1 MNKSPRVRYIESKLY
16 VQRFMHEFLITLE
29 DRPGSMAECCE
40 AIGDAGINIIAGAGL
55 ASSSAIAAIVTD
67 DANSTV
73 AALELLGVEFS
84 MRDLYT
90 ATLSH
95 EPGSLGAFTRG
106 LAENGINLQ
115 SIYIMSTD
123 GNEVEIGYSTA

>member
-1 MNKSPRVRYIESKLY
+1 MN
-16 VQRFMHEFLITLE
+16 EFLITLE
-29 DRPGSMAECCE
+29 DRPGAMAECCE

-55 ASSSAIAAIVTD
+55 AGASAIAAIVTD
-67 DANSTV
+67 DANSTMD
-73 AALELLGVEFS
+73 ALNLLDVEFTV
-84 MRDLYT
+84 RDLHT
-90 ATLSH
+90 ATLRH

-123 GNEVEIGYSTA
+123 GEEVLVGYSTA